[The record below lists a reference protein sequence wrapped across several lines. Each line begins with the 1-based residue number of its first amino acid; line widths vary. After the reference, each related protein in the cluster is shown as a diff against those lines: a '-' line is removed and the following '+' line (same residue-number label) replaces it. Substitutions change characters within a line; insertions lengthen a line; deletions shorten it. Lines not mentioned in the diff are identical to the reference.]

1 MSFNGHTKIL
11 NNGMPSALS
20 VKKGGSVV
28 DSVTNSLGDISTSVM
43 DTTSNISN
51 TLQGQFSRFM
61 NNPLFATENKEDK
74 IMGTTT
80 TGNGVLNTNV
90 APSSVP
96 TLNGGGKKK
105 KQKNTRKRKV
115 NKNNENKAIKQRK
128 RKAKKTIKRRR
139 KSSHKNKRLIS
150 K

>member
-28 DSVTNSLGDISTSVM
+28 ESVKDSIGDISTSVM

-61 NNPLFATENKEDK
+61 NNPLFTSENKEDN
-74 IMGTTT
+74 IMIPTT
-80 TGNGVLNTNV
+80 TGNNVLNTNID
-90 APSSVP
+90 PSIP

-115 NKNNENKAIKQRK
+115 KKNGENKDIKKRK